1 MPMKSVLFPSIAA
14 ALATAPA
21 QARTVTLAPS
31 SKWAISF
38 DDEGCRLA
46 RVLGEGDDQTTMIMI
61 RNRPGSSGDHMV
73 IAGRPVGNI
82 QERHGVEVGFGPG
95 TDINETRPYRGS
107 LGEIEPALIFSS
119 VSIRPERE
127 ASQSDQSKEDQAAL
141 RAESRKLAD
150 SVTYMTVADRSD
162 ELRFDFGSMK
172 DVNTVMDDCANGL
185 IEAWGLD
192 AEKHASAMRE
202 PVPLNAQDWI
212 RSSDYPRGY
221 EASRTARNHQCAHD
235 RRCRWIAD
243 RVSHP
248 EHDAPQ
254 SLRRRSLF
262 VDPET
267 CQLRPG
273 PGCSGQADEILLS
286 DQGTLHGALTGPVRR
301 KRHPE
306 NGWSALPIRRP
317 ECR

>member
-1 MPMKSVLFPSIAA
+1 MPMKYVLFASIAA
-14 ALATAPA
+14 ALVTAPA

-46 RVLGEGDDQTTMIMI
+46 RIFGEGDDQTTMVMI
-61 RNRPGSSGDHMV
+61 RSRPGSSGDHMV

-119 VSIRPERE
+119 VSIRPERK

-150 SVTYMTVADRSD
+150 RVIYMTVADRSD

-185 IEAWGLD
+185 IEGWGLD

-202 PVPLNAQDWI
+202 PVPLNAEDWI
-212 RSSDYPRGY
+212 RSSDYPRDMRRAGQPAIINVRMIVDADGSPT
-221 EASRTARNHQCAHD
+221 ECHIQSTTRPKAFDDAVCSSILKRASFDPALDAAGKPMKSFYQT
-235 RRCRWIAD
+235 
-243 RVSHP
+243 RVHFMVP
-248 EHDAPQ
+248 
-254 SLRRRSLF
+254 
-262 VDPET
+262 
-267 CQLRPG
+267 
-273 PGCSGQADEILLS
+273 
-286 DQGTLHGALTGPVRR
+286 
-301 KRHPE
+301 
-306 NGWSALPIRRP
+306 
-317 ECR
+317 

>member
-1 MPMKSVLFPSIAA
+1 MPMRYVLYASISA
-14 ALATAPA
+14 ALFTAPA
-21 QARTVTLAPS
+21 QAKTVTLAPS

-185 IEAWGLD
+185 IEGWGLD

-202 PVPLNAQDWI
+202 PVPLNAEDWI
-212 RSSDYPRGY
+212 RSSDYPRDMRRAGQPAIINVRMIVDADGSPT
-221 EASRTARNHQCAHD
+221 ECHIQSTTRPKAFDDAVCSSILKRASFDPALDAAGKPMKSFYQT
-235 RRCRWIAD
+235 
-243 RVSHP
+243 RVHFMVP
-248 EHDAPQ
+248 
-254 SLRRRSLF
+254 
-262 VDPET
+262 
-267 CQLRPG
+267 
-273 PGCSGQADEILLS
+273 
-286 DQGTLHGALTGPVRR
+286 
-301 KRHPE
+301 
-306 NGWSALPIRRP
+306 
-317 ECR
+317 

>member
-1 MPMKSVLFPSIAA
+1 MRYVLYASISA
-14 ALATAPA
+14 ALFTAPA
-21 QARTVTLAPS
+21 QAKTVTLAPS

-202 PVPLNAQDWI
+202 PVPLNAEDWI
-212 RSSDYPRGY
+212 RSSDYPRDMRRAGQPAIINVRMIVDADGSPT
-221 EASRTARNHQCAHD
+221 ECHIQSTTRPKAFDDAVCSSILKRASFDPALDAAGKPMKSFYQT
-235 RRCRWIAD
+235 
-243 RVSHP
+243 RVHFMVP
-248 EHDAPQ
+248 
-254 SLRRRSLF
+254 
-262 VDPET
+262 
-267 CQLRPG
+267 
-273 PGCSGQADEILLS
+273 
-286 DQGTLHGALTGPVRR
+286 
-301 KRHPE
+301 
-306 NGWSALPIRRP
+306 
-317 ECR
+317 

>member
-1 MPMKSVLFPSIAA
+1 MPMRYVLYASISA
-14 ALATAPA
+14 ALFTAPA
-21 QARTVTLAPS
+21 QAKTVTLAPS

-119 VSIRPERE
+119 VSIRPERK

-185 IEAWGLD
+185 IEAWGLN

-202 PVPLNAQDWI
+202 PVPLNAEDWI
-212 RSSDYPRGY
+212 RSSDYPRDMLRAGQPAIINVRMIVDADGSPM
-221 EASRTARNHQCAHD
+221 ECHIQSTTRPKAFDDAVCSSILKRASFDPAL
-235 RRCRWIAD
+235 
-243 RVSHP
+243 
-248 EHDAPQ
+248 DAAGKPMKSFYQ
-254 SLRRRSLF
+254 TTVHF
-262 VDPET
+262 M
-267 CQLRPG
+267 
-273 PGCSGQADEILLS
+273 
-286 DQGTLHGALTGPVRR
+286 
-301 KRHPE
+301 
-306 NGWSALPIRRP
+306 LP
-317 ECR
+317 

>member
-1 MPMKSVLFPSIAA
+1 MPMKYVLFASIAA
-14 ALATAPA
+14 ALVTAPA
-21 QARTVTLAPS
+21 QAKKITLAPS

-46 RVLGEGDDQTTMIMI
+46 RIFGEGDDRTTMIMI
-61 RNRPGSSGDHMV
+61 RSRPGSSGDHMV

-119 VSIRPERE
+119 VSIRPERK
-127 ASQSDQSKEDQAAL
+127 ASQPDQSKEDQAAL

-202 PVPLNAQDWI
+202 PVPLNAEDWI
-212 RSSDYPRGY
+212 RSSDYPRDMLRAGQPAIINVRMIVDADGSPT
-221 EASRTARNHQCAHD
+221 ECHIQSTTRPKAFDDAVCSSILKRASFDPAL
-235 RRCRWIAD
+235 
-243 RVSHP
+243 
-248 EHDAPQ
+248 DAAGKPMKSFYQ
-254 SLRRRSLF
+254 TTVHF
-262 VDPET
+262 M
-267 CQLRPG
+267 
-273 PGCSGQADEILLS
+273 
-286 DQGTLHGALTGPVRR
+286 
-301 KRHPE
+301 
-306 NGWSALPIRRP
+306 LP
-317 ECR
+317 

>member
-1 MPMKSVLFPSIAA
+1 MPMKSVLFASIAA
-14 ALATAPA
+14 ALFTAPA

-46 RVLGEGDDQTTMIMI
+46 RIFGEGDDQTTMVMI
-61 RNRPGSSGDHMV
+61 RSRSDSSGDHMV
-73 IAGRPVGNI
+73 IAGKPVGNI

-127 ASQSDQSKEDQAAL
+127 TSQSDQSKEDQAAL

-202 PVPLNAQDWI
+202 PVPLNAEDWI
-212 RSSDYPRGY
+212 RSSDYPRDMLRAGQPAIINVRMIVDADGSPT
-221 EASRTARNHQCAHD
+221 ECHIQSTTRPKAFDDAVCSSILKRASFDPAL
-235 RRCRWIAD
+235 
-243 RVSHP
+243 
-248 EHDAPQ
+248 DAAGKPMKSFYQ
-254 SLRRRSLF
+254 TTVHF
-262 VDPET
+262 M
-267 CQLRPG
+267 
-273 PGCSGQADEILLS
+273 
-286 DQGTLHGALTGPVRR
+286 
-301 KRHPE
+301 
-306 NGWSALPIRRP
+306 LP
-317 ECR
+317 

>member
-1 MPMKSVLFPSIAA
+1 MPMKYVLFASIAA
-14 ALATAPA
+14 ALVTAPA

-46 RVLGEGDDQTTMIMI
+46 RIFGEGDDQTTMVMI
-61 RNRPGSSGDHMV
+61 RSRPGSSGDHMI

-119 VSIRPERE
+119 VSIRPERK

-150 SVTYMTVADRSD
+150 RVIYMTVADRSD

-185 IEAWGLD
+185 IEGWGLD

-202 PVPLNAQDWI
+202 PVPLNAEDWI
-212 RSSDYPRGY
+212 RSSDYPRDMLRAGQPAIINVRMIVDADGSPT
-221 EASRTARNHQCAHD
+221 ECHIQSTTRPKAFDDAVCSSILKRASFDPALDAAGKPMKSFYQT
-235 RRCRWIAD
+235 
-243 RVSHP
+243 RVHFMVP
-248 EHDAPQ
+248 
-254 SLRRRSLF
+254 
-262 VDPET
+262 
-267 CQLRPG
+267 
-273 PGCSGQADEILLS
+273 
-286 DQGTLHGALTGPVRR
+286 
-301 KRHPE
+301 
-306 NGWSALPIRRP
+306 
-317 ECR
+317 

>member
-1 MPMKSVLFPSIAA
+1 MPMRYVLYASISA
-14 ALATAPA
+14 ALFTAPA
-21 QARTVTLAPS
+21 QAKTVTLAPS

-202 PVPLNAQDWI
+202 PVPLNAEDWI
-212 RSSDYPRGY
+212 RSSDYPRDMRRAGQPAIINVRMIVDADGSPT
-221 EASRTARNHQCAHD
+221 ECHIQSTTRPKAFDDAVCSSILKRASFDPALDAAGKPMKSFYQT
-235 RRCRWIAD
+235 
-243 RVSHP
+243 RVHFMVP
-248 EHDAPQ
+248 
-254 SLRRRSLF
+254 
-262 VDPET
+262 
-267 CQLRPG
+267 
-273 PGCSGQADEILLS
+273 
-286 DQGTLHGALTGPVRR
+286 
-301 KRHPE
+301 
-306 NGWSALPIRRP
+306 
-317 ECR
+317 